1 MTAPQATPLVL
12 CTGGTGRLGRL
23 LVPRLL
29 QRGAR
34 VRVLTRDPGR
44 ARSLLGPQAELA
56 AGDLADAASLH
67 AALQGA
73 THAFVLSPIAPDL
86 AARQIAAVQAA
97 RAQGVGHVVKLS
109 GSDWT
114 IAPAG
119 ALAAASPRSDA
130 GAAHREVEQALA
142 ATGLSHVVLRPNAWM
157 QVALGRMAREL
168 GAGDTITSAYRQ
180 AQVSYIDARDIADV
194 AVRALLDAPQL
205 QPALPGPWVLTGAQ
219 ALDFTDIAAIAQSL
233 TGRPIATAP
242 ALAQD
247 AAHLPPFVQQAH
259 AQFAALIA
267 QGRAASATGTVSRVL
282 GRAPRTVRDFV
293 GQELGL

>member
-1 MTAPQATPLVL
+1 MKAPRTPLVL

-44 ARSLLGPQAELA
+44 ARSLLGPRVELA
-56 AGDLADAASLH
+56 PGDLADAASLR

-73 THAFVLSPIAPDL
+73 TQAFVLSPIAPDL
-86 AARQIAAVQAA
+86 AVRQIAAVQAA
-97 RAQGVGHVVKLS
+97 REQGVGHVVKLS

-114 IAPAG
+114 IDPRAQAT
-119 ALAAASPRSDA
+119 RSDA

-157 QVALGRMAREL
+157 QVALGRIAREL
-168 GAGDTITSAYRQ
+168 GAGDAITSAYRQ

-219 ALDFTDIAAIAQSL
+219 ALDFTDIAALVAGL
-233 TGRPIATAP
+233 TGRPISTGP
-242 ALAQD
+242 ALPQD
-247 AAHLPPFVQQAH
+247 AAHLPPFVRQAH

-267 QGRAASATGTVSRVL
+267 EGRAAAATGTVARVL
-282 GRAPRTVRDFV
+282 GRAPRTVRDFL
-293 GQELGL
+293 GQELDRPVL

>member
-1 MTAPQATPLVL
+1 MTAPQATQATPLVL

-34 VRVLTRDPGR
+34 VRVLTRDAGR
-44 ARSLLGPQAELA
+44 ARSLLGPQVELV
-56 AGDLADAASLH
+56 AGDLADAASLG
-67 AALQGA
+67 AAFQGA
-73 THAFVLSPIAPDL
+73 THAFVLSPIAADL
-86 AARQIAAVQAA
+86 AARQIAAVHAA
-97 RAQGVGHVVKLS
+97 RDLGVGHVVKLS

-114 IAPAG
+114 IDP
-119 ALAAASPRSDA
+119 AAASLRSDA
-130 GAAHREVEQALA
+130 GSAHREVEQALA

-157 QVALGRMAREL
+157 QVALGRIAREL
-168 GAGDTITSAYRQ
+168 GAGDTLTSAYRQ

-194 AVRALLDAPQL
+194 AVRALLDAALL

-219 ALDFTDIAAIAQSL
+219 ALDFGDIAELVQAL
-233 TGRPIATAP
+233 TGRRITTGP

-247 AAHLPPFVQQAH
+247 AAQLPPFVQQAH

-267 QGRAASATGTVSRVL
+267 EGRAAPATGTVARVL
-282 GRAPRTVRDFV
+282 GRAPRTVRDFL
-293 GQELGL
+293 GQELGV